1 MVPTSVSGDS
11 TVSDVSCTIVSIL
24 RVSRCSDLPKLAG
37 VMKPLSK
44 SDPAVLCCAEESG
57 EHIIASS
64 GELHLEICLQDLQQ
78 DFNGETC
85 QAKTSTCLAKS
96 ADKRNHLFLEADT
109 IGEELSNAS
118 ELIMVISILVMTL
131 RSKVVSWLMT
141 SDGMSLKLIRYGHG
155 PEGTGP
161 NLFVDTTEG

>member
-1 MVPTSVSGDS
+1 
-11 TVSDVSCTIVSIL
+11 
-24 RVSRCSDLPKLAG
+24 
-37 VMKPLSK
+37 MKPLSK

-96 ADKRNHLFLEADT
+96 SDKRNHLFLEADT
-109 IGEELSNAS
+109 IGEELSNAR
-118 ELIMVISILVMTL
+118 IDNGDINPGDDPKIQ
-131 RSKVVSWLMT
+131 
-141 SDGMSLKLIRYGHG
+141 GCKLADDFGWDVTEAHKIWAWTRGHWTQ
-155 PEGTGP
+155 P
-161 NLFVDTTEG
+161 FR